1 MRLRIETSGVRFRAG
16 GPARPKP
23 DYKDKDKQAMT
34 PDKRPIWIVRLTA
47 FDTSTEQGSSE
58 SIWVEVAGDKPEL
71 TADELVQ
78 IDGLVFAPWIS
89 GPARKD
95 HKIVRNFRADTVTL
109 ADASGKPSAIHA
121 A

>member
-1 MRLRIETSGVRFRAG
+1 MRLLIDATGIRFRAG
-16 GPARPKP
+16 GPAKAKP
-23 DYKDKDKQAMT
+23 DYKDKTRQAAT
-34 PDKRPIWIVRLTA
+34 PDGRPIWVLRLTA
-47 FDTSTEQGSSE
+47 FDTRTEQGSSE

-95 HKIVRNFRADTVTL
+95 HKIVRNFRADMVAL
-109 ADASGKPSAIHA
+109 APANGKPVHA

>member
-1 MRLRIETSGVRFRAG
+1 
-16 GPARPKP
+16 
-23 DYKDKDKQAMT
+23 
-34 PDKRPIWIVRLTA
+34 
-47 FDTSTEQGSSE
+47 
-58 SIWVEVAGDKPEL
+58 
-71 TADELVQ
+71 VQ

-109 ADASGKPSAIHA
+109 ASAPAKNSIHA

>member
-1 MRLRIETSGVRFRAG
+1 MRLKIDTNGVRFRAG
-16 GPARPKP
+16 GPARKK
-23 DYKDKDKQAMT
+23 DHYQDKDKQAVT
-34 PDKRPIWIVRLTA
+34 PDGRPIWVVRLTA

-71 TADELVQ
+71 ATDELVQ
-78 IDGLVFAPWIS
+78 ITGLVFAPWIS

-95 HKIVRNFRADTVTL
+95 HKIVRNFRADAVAL
-109 ADASGKPSAIHA
+109 APANGKPVHA